1 MKNRNKGGSSVRKRK
16 ISLLIAGGILSA
28 SIAVIVMP
36 LGLDKVVSAEVSE
49 IESNLQISKLV
60 FDKSYPQVV
69 GTRVMI
75 SADCSG
81 GTGDYVYTYKVQLP
95 DGTYEII
102 AKDTEQAFVNYTLSE
117 VGTYNFS
124 VEVSD
129 GEDIA
134 VYTKEYVATLAKV
147 KISSVNFNK
156 SSFKKND
163 TVKIKVSATPSTG
176 KAKSK
181 IVVKAPGGAKK
192 TVKGY
197 STKMS
202 ASYKLK
208 KKGTYK
214 VIVSVKDTKTSA
226 SVTKS
231 IKVK

>member
-1 MKNRNKGGSSVRKRK
+1 MENRNKGGSSVRNRK
-16 ISLLIAGGILSA
+16 MSLIIVGGMLSA
-28 SIAVIVMP
+28 AIATSVMP
-36 LGLDKVVSAEVSE
+36 FGQVEVVSAETTE
-49 IESNLQISKLV
+49 ATTDLQISRLI
-60 FDKSYPQVV
+60 FDKSYPQAA
-69 GTRVMI
+69 GTRIRI

-81 GTGDYVYTYKVQLP
+81 GTGNYTYTYKVQLP
-95 DGTYEII
+95 DGTYEVI
-102 AKDTEQAFVNYTLSE
+102 AKDVEQDFVNYTLSE
-117 VGTYNFS
+117 AGTYNFS

-129 GEDIA
+129 GEDTV
-134 VYTKEYVATLAKV
+134 VYTKEFVTTKV
-147 KISSVNFNK
+147 KINSVSFNK

-181 IVVKAPGGAKK
+181 IVVKTPDGSKK

-214 VIVSVKDTKTSA
+214 IIVSVKDGKTSA
-226 SVTKS
+226 STTKS